1 MTWIRRIFSRRQQ
14 ELGEEIES
22 HLRMAARER
31 EERGETSRQAEHS
44 ARREFGNAG
53 LIREITRDQWGWRW
67 LETLFQDLRYALRML
82 RKSPG
87 FTAVAVLTPYAFN
100 VSANSPLSAVNPILF
115 ESLPYSHPERIMMIW
130 GIFQGAR
137 T

>member
-31 EERGETSRQAEHS
+31 GERGETSRHAEQS
-44 ARREFGNAG
+44 ARRAFGNAG
-53 LIREITRDQWGWRW
+53 VVREVTRDQWGWLW
-67 LETLFQDLRYALRML
+67 LETLFQDLRYGVRTL
-82 RKSPG
+82 RKSAG
-87 FTAVAVLTPYAFN
+87 FTAVAVPTLALGIG
-100 VSANSPLSAVNPILF
+100 ANTAIFSAVNPILF